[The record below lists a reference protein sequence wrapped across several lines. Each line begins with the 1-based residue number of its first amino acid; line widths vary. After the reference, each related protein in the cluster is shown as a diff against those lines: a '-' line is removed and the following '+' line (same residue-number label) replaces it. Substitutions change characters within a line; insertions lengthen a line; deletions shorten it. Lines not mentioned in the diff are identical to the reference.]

1 MTLDEAIKHCLEKS
15 RQCTTECERDHKQL
29 AEWLED
35 YKEKSKLV
43 RYFQNYYSASR
54 YHKCPKC
61 GNYVMEG
68 MIYLSCN
75 TIIPKGEIKVLDS
88 DISEYVNKH
97 FNELL

>member
-43 RYFQNYYSASR
+43 RVY
-54 YHKCPKC
+54 
-61 GNYVMEG
+61 
-68 MIYLSCN
+68 
-75 TIIPKGEIKVLDS
+75 
-88 DISEYVNKH
+88 
-97 FNELL
+97 